1 MATVLMVR
9 HGQAAF
15 GSDHYD
21 RLSDRGRQQ
30 ARWLGEHLAALGH
43 APVRAVAGTL
53 ARQRDTAVEILHAMG
68 LSQSVRLQQDAGLN
82 EYDDDSIYR
91 AHTAGADQLEHQR
104 RDFRDY
110 WRTFR
115 AAMQRWSDND
125 LVGVTESWGEFG
137 ARVRRAVDEVCA
149 GSAREDILLVVSSGG
164 AIGRL
169 IADLL
174 GAPAQAA
181 IELNLQCRN
190 TGLCELIAGRDTLRV
205 MSFNGIAHLSQPERH
220 HAITYA

>member
-82 EYDDDSIYR
+82 EYDGDAIYR

-115 AAMQRWSDND
+115 AAMQRWSDDD
-125 LVGVTESWGEFG
+125 LVGVTES
-137 ARVRRAVDEVCA
+137 
-149 GSAREDILLVVSSGG
+149 
-164 AIGRL
+164 
-169 IADLL
+169 
-174 GAPAQAA
+174 
-181 IELNLQCRN
+181 
-190 TGLCELIAGRDTLRV
+190 
-205 MSFNGIAHLSQPERH
+205 
-220 HAITYA
+220 